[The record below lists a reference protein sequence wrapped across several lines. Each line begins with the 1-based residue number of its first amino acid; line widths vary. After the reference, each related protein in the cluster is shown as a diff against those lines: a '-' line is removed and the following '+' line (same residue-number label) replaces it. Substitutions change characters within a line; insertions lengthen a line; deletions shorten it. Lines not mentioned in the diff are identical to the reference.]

1 MANLEN
7 IRQAV
12 RYETIGNATG
22 RAKNTVKSDFI
33 LCKLDAK
40 SPEDVSGYV
49 TKFILAKKKK
59 WH

>member
-7 IRQAV
+7 IRQAI

-33 LCKLDAK
+33 LRKLDAK
-40 SPEDVSGYV
+40 NPEDVSEYV
-49 TKFILAKKKK
+49 TKFILAKLKK
-59 WH
+59 